1 MTRKL
6 KFRLL
11 FSTVVGLFLTII
23 ALYFYMYQSHRN
35 IASENAA
42 FETSVSELLQRFIN
56 TTDSSTAIYA
66 NQTISIYGNVTA
78 LDLKQGIITL
88 DDKLI
93 ALTTKVEIDKI
104 KKDDLVKLKGRF
116 IGYDELFEELRMDQC
131 IVEE

>member
-11 FSTVVGLFLTII
+11 LGSVFGLLLSII
-23 ALYFYMYQSHRN
+23 ALYFFLYQSHRD
-35 IASENAA
+35 IASENVA
-42 FETSVSELLQRFIN
+42 FETSVSELSQRFIN
-56 TTDSSTAIYA
+56 NPDSSIATYA

-78 LDLKQGIITL
+78 LDLKQNSITL

-93 ALTTKVEIDKI
+93 ALLTKEEI
-104 KKDDLVKLKGRF
+104 KKVKNGDLVKVKGRF

-131 IVEE
+131 IVEQ